1 MHIHH
6 GWKKRF
12 YKESK
17 LGARNKITYQTSNLP
32 VTEAADHPMVP
43 QSKADS
49 ARKIK
54 ACSETAHHV
63 PITVRQRSASYE
75 IVHSR
80 KTGHSIPATERSLI
94 YAEIHR

>member
-1 MHIHH
+1 MV
-6 GWKKRF
+6 GKNRF

-17 LGARNKITYQTSNLP
+17 LGARNKVTYQTSNLP

-63 PITVRQRSASYE
+63 TMTVNRDQHHMKSCTAGKLITLFRRQRD
-75 IVHSR
+75 H
-80 KTGHSIPATERSLI
+80 
-94 YAEIHR
+94 